1 MFEKIKKILQNTFI
15 STFSYT
21 LTVLTILLIVNNGNI
36 LIDGT
41 TNKIEENVSKDSVYN
56 AAAKYYF
63 VKKTCA
69 TKPRNSTNRSKIFS
83 TIRACK

>member
-36 LIDGT
+36 LTDGT
-41 TNKIEENVSKDSVYN
+41 TNKIERER
-56 AAAKYYF
+56 F
-63 VKKTCA
+63 QRQCL
-69 TKPRNSTNRSKIFS
+69 
-83 TIRACK
+83 